1 MAAPDRRKVRTD
13 MEQWSE
19 IRRKVL
25 VEGVSRRQI
34 YREYGVGWRTLEK
47 MLDHPEPPGYRQRV
61 QRRRPKLGAFVGVID
76 GILEDD
82 ADPSTPRK
90 QRHTARRI
98 YERLRDEHGYTGSE
112 VTVRRYVAEQV
123 RVSGEVFV
131 PLSQPPGEAQFDFGE
146 ATVEIAGVRVKAAL
160 AVMTLPY
167 SDAFF
172 VSAYPR
178 ECTETFQAGHVA
190 AFRFFGGVPS
200 KTAYDNTKL
209 AVSRI
214 TGGNERTL
222 TREFLRLE
230 SHFLFT
236 HRFCRV
242 ARGNEK
248 GHVENLVGYARRNF
262 LVPVPAF
269 ASFTELNAHL
279 HERCLADLQRRL
291 RGKRQTKA
299 ELLTDDR
306 AAMLPLPA
314 NEFEPRRV
322 EQRRASS
329 LSLVRFD
336 RNDYSVPTAFAH
348 HELTV
353 AGGIEEVEISSGTE
367 LVATHPRDW
376 GAEHT
381 SYDPRHYL
389 ALLERKP
396 GALDFARPLEQWDL
410 PVAFRL
416 LRRRLEADLGSA
428 GTREFIKVLRLME
441 HASLGELTGAVDAA
455 LTIGA
460 TSADA
465 VALILYHRS
474 EQPVGLFS
482 LDGHPHLKMV
492 QVDPPDL
499 TGYTAL
505 AAIGA

>member
-1 MAAPDRRKVRTD
+1 
-13 MEQWSE
+13 MELWSE

-25 VEGVSRRQI
+25 VEGVSKRQVC
-34 YREYGVGWRTLEK
+34 REYGVGWRTLEK
-47 MLDHPEPPGYRQRV
+47 MLAFAEPPGYRRRV
-61 QRRRPKLGAFVGVID
+61 VRGRPRLGAFVGLID
-76 GILEDD
+76 GILAAD

-98 YERLRDEHGYTGSE
+98 FERLRDEHGYAGSE
-112 VTVRRYVAEQV
+112 VTVRRYVAEQG
-123 RVSGEVFV
+123 RRGGEVFV
-131 PLSQPPGEAQFDFGE
+131 PLSQPAGEAQFDFGE
-146 ATVEIAGVRVKAAL
+146 ATVEIARVRVKAAL

-178 ECTETFQAGHVA
+178 ECTETFQAGLVA
-190 AFRFFGGVPS
+190 AFAFFGGVPT
-200 KTAYDNTKL
+200 KTAYDNTRI

-214 TGGNERTL
+214 VGANERTL
-222 TREFLRLE
+222 TQGFLRLE

-248 GHVENLVGYARRNF
+248 GHVENLLGYARRNF

-269 ASFTELNAHL
+269 GSFSELNAHL
-279 HERCLADLQRRL
+279 RERCAVDLQRRL
-291 RGKRQTKA
+291 RGKGQTKA
-299 ELLTDDR
+299 ELLADDR

-314 NEFEPRRV
+314 NAFEPRRV
-322 EQRRASS
+322 EQRRANS

-353 AGGIEEVEISSGTE
+353 TGGIERLEISSGPE
-367 LVATHPRDW
+367 FVATHPRQW
-376 GAEHT
+376 GTEQT
-381 SYDPRHYL
+381 TYDPRHYL

-396 GALDFARPLEQWDL
+396 GAFDFARPLERWQL
-410 PVAFRL
+410 PLCFGL
-416 LRRRLEADLGSA
+416 LRRRLEADLGST

-441 HASLGELTGAVDAA
+441 RASLHQLTGAVEAA
-455 LTIGA
+455 LRIGA

-465 VALILYHRS
+465 VALILYHRA

-482 LDGHPHLKMV
+482 LDGHPHLKSV
-492 QVDPPDL
+492 QIDPPDL
-499 TGYTAL
+499 TSYAALTAT
-505 AAIGA
+505 GG